1 MLYSSSRWARGKNRG
16 FVGCVLV
23 RSDEN
28 GWKSSKA
35 DVLEGEEYIL
45 SSVRP

>member
-28 GWKSSKA
+28 DWKPSKA
-35 DVLEGEEYIL
+35 DVLENEKYIL